1 MRKDFLWGGATAAN
15 QSEGGYD
22 RDGRGMAIVDVLPHG
37 ENRMPVMKGVM
48 DYKDLP
54 ADSFY
59 PGREAVDAYGHY
71 KEDIALFA
79 ELGLKC
85 YRFSIS
91 WSRIFPTGE
100 ETEPNEAGSVY
111 PYSCRPMDV
120 WESMQK
126 DRENYFFIDVQ
137 VRGQYPSYAVKFLEK
152 EGIVLEVGPNDARI
166 LKENTVDFISL
177 SYYNSRCVRSDGQG
191 EASGGNVFASAKNP
205 YLTCSQWGWPIAPLG
220 LRGSDQRHHRGDVQ
234 TLRTHLR

>member
-1 MRKDFLWGGATAAN
+1 
-15 QSEGGYD
+15 
-22 RDGRGMAIVDVLPHG
+22 
-37 ENRMPVMKGVM
+37 MKGVM

-100 ETEPNEAGSVY
+100 ETEPNKAGSVY

-152 EGIVLEVGPNDARI
+152 EGIGR
-166 LKENTVDFISL
+166 K
-177 SYYNSRCVRSDGQG
+177 CVRFGKKS
-191 EASGGNVFASAKNP
+191 VP
-205 YLTCSQWGWPIAPLG
+205 YLQPVGMA
-220 LRGSDQRHHRGDVQ
+220 HRPAGAAWI
-234 TLRTHLR
+234 

>member
-1 MRKDFLWGGATAAN
+1 
-15 QSEGGYD
+15 
-22 RDGRGMAIVDVLPHG
+22 MAVVDVLPHG

-54 ADSFY
+54 TDSFY

-177 SYYNSRCVRSDGQG
+177 LLQQPLCPVGRTGRGIGRKCVRFGKKS
-191 EASGGNVFASAKNP
+191 VP
-205 YLTCSQWGWPIAPLG
+205 YLQPVGMA
-220 LRGSDQRHHRGDVQ
+220 HRPAG
-234 TLRTHLR
+234 TAWI

>member
-1 MRKDFLWGGATAAN
+1 M
-15 QSEGGYD
+15 
-22 RDGRGMAIVDVLPHG
+22 LP
-37 ENRMPVMKGVM
+37 
-48 DYKDLP
+48 
-54 ADSFY
+54 
-59 PGREAVDAYGHY
+59 
-71 KEDIALFA
+71 LFH
-79 ELGLKC
+79 LLVP
-85 YRFSIS
+85 Y
-91 WSRIFPTGE
+91 FPTGE

-177 SYYNSRCVRSDGQG
+177 LLQQPLCPVGRTGRGIGRKCVRFGKKS
-191 EASGGNVFASAKNP
+191 VP
-205 YLTCSQWGWPIAPLG
+205 YLQPVGMA
-220 LRGSDQRHHRGDVQ
+220 HRPAG
-234 TLRTHLR
+234 TAWI